1 MDRPT
6 EAFKQAQHDANATY
20 YCDRYHGPKAVQAII
35 VYAEHLESKVEQ
47 LEAEV
52 ERLRGQLH
60 EMLVDPDNTVS
71 SIYLRHEAL
80 RAKLERVRGMG
91 EALADDDT
99 RSGYGCGLAILE
111 ILDGEQDGA

>member
-1 MDRPT
+1 MDRP
-6 EAFKQAQHDANATY
+6 EGARRWFRRAEDA
-20 YCDRYHGPKAVQAII
+20 
-35 VYAEHLESKVEQ
+35 AEHGYGPVLSPAMAAYRYVLTLES
-47 LEAEV
+47 EV